1 MSESIKKLIL
11 EEKWRRWH
19 MCENIH
25 VRDDTVEE
33 DITNAAR
40 PKAKMKQQAD
50 SEKTGVVGR
59 PGPLPDD
66 DTHIS
71 KVKEPARRL
80 AKPEDSLERNPNK
93 PERTPSR
100 DPKSDELTDTGKAAM
115 KVNTIWTNNL
125 AQLINFQAGKQLASV
140 MGKQVAE
147 QLGVGEDIGQKIADA
162 VMKQTLETLDDL
174 ASKET
179 EESFPGL
186 FDATRS

>member
-1 MSESIKKLIL
+1 
-11 EEKWRRWH
+11 